1 VVRRTDSKIHTGQKE
16 EQAKG
21 VAGRGARQTNLGH
34 KVSMARLVSSRTHG
48 CRLTPWVCAAL
59 FALDLAVGG
68 QARAQAT
75 PTLDARIA
83 EQEYLGRG
91 HPTEA
96 ATLLDRLRAETAEFS
111 SQRLELLTVQGLM
124 LAQSSQPEGAEHA
137 AAQLEAWGRNHSSP
151 AASAAALLVRARA
164 LARSGNLPRAEAL
177 MRDAMALLPPDRPAR
192 DRFRYVFAQGYIAD
206 QSGKLE
212 DAVRLNHEALTLAD
226 RTGDPWRRAEARN
239 ALAYA
244 YREALQLERAHAL
257 SLEAIAIAQT
267 AGDDVSLAH
276 AYNTA
281 GIVLDSLGDLQ
292 GQRRSFE
299 RAIEHARRGGS
310 KLDESLYL
318 ANLAD
323 FFLKNGDYK
332 TALAHAERALPL
344 AREVKELNGETVAL
358 MNIGLAHISMQ
369 HFELGKRHVQE
380 AIAIDERRGSL
391 TGVADSYNELG
402 TYLEKA
408 GDLPGALAA
417 LHRHRAL
424 AAGILQRDQQKAIFT
439 MQEQYDADR
448 RAREL
453 VLLTREGEIAAEQLH
468 RRDLQQRL
476 WWLLALV
483 FVLSFATVGLLY
495 RRVRRTNRLLSSTN
509 DLLKVQSERD
519 PLTGLANRRHF
530 QAAMRQLATDGKLA
544 GTVCLIDIDHFK
556 RINDR
561 YGHGVGDAVLVEVAK
576 RLRAAL
582 RDEDMIVRWGG
593 EEFLVVVQAQPADQV
608 EALAQRMLAAIGD
621 TPVAHQ
627 GHHIPVTASIGFATF
642 PIGPLPLQVS
652 WEHAID
658 LVDTAM
664 YLAKAHGRNRAYGV
678 RLLQARDEATLER
691 ITNGLEAAWRE
702 SEVALTLL
710 QGQPVAEAAA

>member
-1 VVRRTDSKIHTGQKE
+1 
-16 EQAKG
+16 
-21 VAGRGARQTNLGH
+21 
-34 KVSMARLVSSRTHG
+34 MARLVSCRTRG
-48 CRLTPWVCAAL
+48 CRLTPWIRAAL
-59 FALDLAVGG
+59 FALALAAGG

-75 PTLDARIA
+75 PTLDARVA

-96 ATLLDRLRAETAEFS
+96 AAQLDRLRAETAEFS
-111 SQRLELLTVQGLM
+111 SQRLELLTVQGLI
-124 LAQSSQPEGAEHA
+124 LAQASQPEGAERA
-137 AAQLEAWGRNHSSP
+137 AAQLEAWGRSRSSP
-151 AASAAALLVRARA
+151 EASAAALLVRARA
-164 LARSGNLPRAEAL
+164 LARSGHLQRAETL
-177 MRDAMALLPPDRPAR
+177 MREAMALLPLDRPAR

-212 DAVRLNHEALTLAD
+212 EAVRLNHEALTLAD

-244 YREALQLERAHAL
+244 YFGAQQIERAHAL
-257 SLEAIAIAQT
+257 GLEAIAIAQT
-267 AGDDVSLAH
+267 ARDDVSLAH

-281 GIVLDSLGDLQ
+281 GIVLDNLGDRQ
-292 GQRRSFE
+292 GERRSFE
-299 RAIEHARRGGS
+299 LAIEHARRGGA

-323 FFLKNGDYK
+323 FYLKEGDYK

-369 HFELGKRHVQE
+369 HFELGKRRVQE

-391 TGVADSYNELG
+391 TGVSDSYKELG

-408 GDLPGALAA
+408 GDLPGALTA

-424 AAGILQRDQQKAIFT
+424 AAGILQRDQQKAIFA

-453 VLLTREGEIAAEQLH
+453 VLLNREGEISAEQLH

-495 RRVRRTNRLLSSTN
+495 RRVRRTNLLLSSTN
-509 DLLKVQSERD
+509 DQLKVQSERD

-530 QAAMRQLATDGKLA
+530 QAAMRQLATDGTLA
-544 GTVCLIDIDHFK
+544 GTVFLIDIDHFK

-561 YGHGVGDAVLVEVAK
+561 HGHGVGDAVLVEVAR
-576 RLRAAL
+576 RLRATL

-593 EEFLVVVQAQPADQV
+593 EEFLVVVQAQPAEQV
-608 EALAQRMLAAIGD
+608 DALAQRMLGAIGD
-621 TPVAHQ
+621 TPVLHPDRR
-627 GHHIPVTASIGFATF
+627 IPVTASIGFATF

-652 WEHAID
+652 WERAID

-678 RLLQARDEATLER
+678 RLPEARDEATLER
-691 ITNGLEAAWRE
+691 VTSGLEAAWRE
-702 SEVALTLL
+702 GEVALTLL
-710 QGQPVAEAAA
+710 HGQPAAEAAA

>member
-1 VVRRTDSKIHTGQKE
+1 
-16 EQAKG
+16 
-21 VAGRGARQTNLGH
+21 
-34 KVSMARLVSSRTHG
+34 MARSFSSRAQNR
-48 CRLTPWVCAAL
+48 RLTRAICNAVLALTLAA
-59 FALDLAVGG
+59 GG
-68 QARAQAT
+68 GAGAQTAA
-75 PTLDARIA
+75 TLDARIA
-83 EQEYLGRG
+83 EQEYLGRA
-91 HPTEA
+91 HPVESA
-96 ATLLDRLRAETAEFS
+96 AVLERLLAETVEFS
-111 SQRLELLTVQGLM
+111 PQRLELLTVQGLM
-124 LAQSSQPEGAEHA
+124 LALGSDADGAERA
-137 AAQLEAWGRNHSSP
+137 AAQLEAWGQARSS
-151 AASAAALLVRARA
+151 AEAVSAALLVRARSM
-164 LARSGNLPRAEAL
+164 ARSGNLQRSAAL
-177 MRDAMALLPPDRPAR
+177 IRDAMAQLPAGLPPR
-192 DRFRYVFAQGYIAD
+192 DQFRFVFANGYIAD

-212 DAVRLNHEALTLAD
+212 DAVRLNHEALVLAD
-226 RTGDPWRRAEARN
+226 RDGKPWRRAEARN

-244 YREALQLERAHAL
+244 YRGAQQIERARTL
-257 SLEAIAIAQT
+257 SQEAIAIAEQ
-267 AGDDVSLAH
+267 AQDDVSLAH
-276 AYNTA
+276 AHNTT
-281 GIVLDSLGDLQ
+281 GIVFDGLGDLQ
-292 GQRRSFE
+292 GERRSFE
-299 RAIEHARRGGS
+299 LAIKHARRAGA
-310 KLDESLYL
+310 KIDEALYL

-323 FFLKNGDYK
+323 FFLKTGDYK
-332 TALAHAERALPL
+332 TALARAEQALPL
-344 AREVKELNGETVAL
+344 AREFKEVNGETVAL

-369 HFELGKRHVQE
+369 HLELGKRRVQE

-391 TGVADSYNELG
+391 SGVSDSYSELG

-424 AAGILQRDQQKAIFT
+424 AAGILQRDQQKAIFA

-448 RAREL
+448 RTREL
-453 VLLTREGEIAAEQLH
+453 VLLKREGEITAEQLH

-495 RRVRRTNRLLSSTN
+495 RRVRRTNRQLSSTN

-530 QAAMRQLATDGKLA
+530 QAVMRQLATDGKLA

-561 YGHGVGDAVLVEVAK
+561 HGHGVGDAVLVDVSK
-576 RLRAAL
+576 RLRATL

-593 EEFLVVVQAQPADQV
+593 EEFLVVVQAQPAEQV
-608 EALAQRMLAAIGD
+608 DALAQRMLGAIGD
-621 TPVAHQ
+621 APVRHQ
-627 GHHIPVTASIGFATF
+627 GHCIPVTASIGFATF

-652 WEHAID
+652 WERAID

-678 RLLQARDEATLER
+678 RLLEARDEAALEH

-702 SEVALTLL
+702 GEVALTLL
-710 QGQPVAEAAA
+710 QGQPVAEAAT